1 MEEKMKVYVVCIE
14 EDGRS
19 GIISE
24 ALPFR
29 TKEEAWKRAEQ
40 ENERFKDEYG
50 DDLETEI
57 EDGHSIYVY
66 TDDYYVYI
74 TVTEHEI

>member
-1 MEEKMKVYVVCIE
+1 MEEKMKVYVVCVE

-24 ALPFR
+24 AWPFR
-29 TKEEAWKRAEQ
+29 TKEEAWKRAEE
-40 ENERFKDEYG
+40 ENVRFKEEYG
-50 DDLETEI
+50 YDLETKI
-57 EDGHSIYVY
+57 EDEDSIYSF